1 MSTIQDTTARPLGLG
16 VNRPADA
23 GVAAAAGV
31 AAVLADLAVRS
42 GVAGVAGTLLVI
54 AVVAGLLA
62 SGRVA
67 NAPVGGR
74 VAGVEAAWVVG
85 AALPFGL
92 FLSLR
97 TSPWLLPLDIMAIA
111 GLLLLG
117 SSLAGG
123 GRLFDLP
130 VPNLAVRA
138 VHAGVHGLAAPAFL
152 AGPLARRRPAA
163 VLVGA
168 GLALP
173 LLVVLGLL
181 LASADAVFA
190 GFFSWWRSPETVIVH
205 AVLLG
210 VGAWGMAGLL
220 RLSSA
225 DPAPA
230 APQLPYR
237 LGHVEGTVVVGS
249 LVALFTA
256 FAVAQVIAVAG
267 GARHVL
273 ETAGLTYAE
282 YARQGFFQLLAVAA
296 ITLVALV
303 GLRAVTDLSDPVHR
317 RRFTVLGEVA
327 IALTLVILAVALR
340 RLGLYTQAY
349 GLTMLRLFSLVF
361 TLWIGTVLVLAGGAL
376 AGVGAHR
383 AWFTGAALVTGLAL
397 LLGLNALNPEAI
409 VARHNV
415 ERAARQLAVDPAY
428 LAELSDDAVPALVEG
443 LARLEEP
450 ERTAV
455 LAAVC
460 AGDDWPFDGWAAA
473 NTSRRR
479 AMDAR
484 QRVCGPVGVRR

>member
-1 MSTIQDTTARPLGLG
+1 MSIVNDPVTRPLALG
-16 VNRPADA
+16 VKRPADA
-23 GVAAAAGV
+23 RVLVAAAV

-42 GVAGVAGTLLVI
+42 GMAGVAGTLLVV

-62 SGRVA
+62 SR
-67 NAPVGGR
+67 R
-74 VAGVEAAWVVG
+74 VAGLDAACVVG
-85 AALPFGL
+85 AALAFGL

-97 TSPWLLPLDIMAIA
+97 TSPWLLPLDIMAVA

-130 VPNLAVRA
+130 VPSLAVRA
-138 VHAGVHGLAAPAFL
+138 IHATAHGLAAPAFL
-152 AGPLARRRPAA
+152 AAPLSRRRPVAILA
-163 VLVGA
+163 GA

-190 GFFSWWRSPETVIVH
+190 GFFSWWESPETVITH

-210 VGAWGMAGLL
+210 IGAWGMTGLL
-220 RLSSA
+220 RLVSA
-225 DPAPA
+225 EPAPA
-230 APQLPYR
+230 PPHLPYR
-237 LGHVEGTVVVGS
+237 LGHVEATVVVGS
-249 LVALFTA
+249 LVALFSA

-282 YARQGFFQLLAVAA
+282 YARQGFFQLVAVAA

-303 GLRAVTDLSDPVHR
+303 GLRAVTDLSDPADR

-327 IALTLVILAVALR
+327 IGLTLVILAVAVR
-340 RLGLYTQAY
+340 RLGLYTDAY
-349 GLTMLRLFSLVF
+349 GLTMLRFFSLVF
-361 TLWIGTVLVLAGGAL
+361 TLWIGSVLVLAAL
-376 AGVGAHR
+376 ALSGAGADR
-383 AWFTGAALVTGLAL
+383 AWFTGAALVAGLAL

-415 ERAARQLAVDPAY
+415 ERAARQLAVDPVY
-428 LAELSDDAVPALVEG
+428 LAELSDDAVPALVEA
-443 LARLEEP
+443 LPRLKEP

-455 LAAVC
+455 LDAVC
-460 AGDDWPFDGWAAA
+460 AGGDWPFDGWAAA
-473 NTSRRR
+473 NTSRWR
-479 AMDAR
+479 AADAR

>member
-1 MSTIQDTTARPLGLG
+1 MSTIEHPTVRPLGLG

-23 GVAAAAGV
+23 RVLVAAGV
-31 AAVLADLAVRS
+31 AAALADLAVRS

-67 NAPVGGR
+67 GL
-74 VAGVEAAWVVG
+74 EAACVVG

-97 TSPWLLPLDIMAIA
+97 TSPWLLPLDIVAIA

-123 GRLFDLP
+123 GRLFDLA
-130 VPNLAVRA
+130 VPDLAARA
-138 VHAGVHGLAAPAFL
+138 IHAGAHGLAAPAFL
-152 AGPLARRRPAA
+152 AGPMSRRRPVAILA
-163 VLVGA
+163 GA
-168 GLALP
+168 GIALP

-190 GFFSWWRSPETVIVH
+190 GFFTWWGSPETVITH

-210 VGAWGMAGLL
+210 AGAWGTAGLL

-225 DPAPA
+225 DPAPP
-230 APQLPYR
+230 APHLPYR
-237 LGHVEGTVVVGS
+237 LGHVEATVVVGS

-303 GLRAVTDLSDPVHR
+303 GLRAVTDLSNPGHR

-327 IALTLVILAVALR
+327 IALTVVILAVALR
-340 RLGLYTQAY
+340 RLGLYTDAY
-349 GLTMLRLFSLVF
+349 GLTMLRLFALVC
-361 TLWIGTVLVLAGGAL
+361 TVWIATVLVLAGLAL
-376 AGVGAHR
+376 GGVGADR
-383 AWFTGAALVTGLAL
+383 AWFAGAALVTGLAL
-397 LLGLNALNPEAI
+397 LVGLNALNPEAI

-415 ERAARQLAVDPAY
+415 ERAARQLPVDPVY
-428 LAELSDDAVPALVEG
+428 LAELSDDAVPALVEA
-443 LARLEEP
+443 LPRLKKP

-455 LAAVC
+455 LEAVC
-460 AGDDWPFDGWAAA
+460 AGDDWPYDGWAAA

-479 AMDAR
+479 ATDAR

>member
-1 MSTIQDTTARPLGLG
+1 MSPVETTARPLGLG
-16 VNRPADA
+16 VTRPADA
-23 GVAAAAGV
+23 RVLVVAGV
-31 AAVLADLAVRS
+31 AALLTDLAVRS
-42 GVAGVAGTLLVI
+42 GVAGVAGTLLVL
-54 AVVAGLLA
+54 AVVAGVLT

-67 NAPVGGR
+67 T
-74 VAGVEAAWVVG
+74 VEAACVVG
-85 AALPFGL
+85 AAVPFAA
-92 FLSLR
+92 FLSVR
-97 TSPWLLPLDIMAIA
+97 TSPWLLPLDVMAIT

-117 SSLAGG
+117 TSLSGG

-130 VPNLAVRA
+130 LPSLAVRA
-138 VHAGVHGLAAPAFL
+138 LHALGHGLAAPAFV

-190 GFFSWWRSPETVIVH
+190 GFFSWWSSPTELIVH

-210 VGAWGMAGLL
+210 IGAWGMAGLL

-225 DPAPA
+225 EPAPA
-230 APQLPYR
+230 APELPYR
-237 LGHVEGTVVVGS
+237 LGHVEAAVVLGS

-267 GARHVL
+267 GASHVL
-273 ETAGLTYAE
+273 GTAGLTYAE

-327 IALTLVILAVALR
+327 IVLTLVILAVALR
-340 RLGLYTQAY
+340 RLNLYTQAY

-361 TLWIGTVLVLAGGAL
+361 TLWVATVLVLAGVALSGA
-376 AGVGAHR
+376 GADR
-383 AWFTGAALVTGLAL
+383 AWFTGAALVAGLAL

-409 VARHNV
+409 VARHNL
-415 ERAARQLAVDPAY
+415 ERAARHLAVDPVY
-428 LAELSDDAVPALVEG
+428 LAELSDDAVPALVG
-443 LARLEEP
+443 ALPRLPAR
-450 ERTAV
+450 ERAVV
-455 LAAVC
+455 LAAAC
-460 AGDDWPFDGWAAA
+460 AGEESPFDGWAAA
-473 NTSRRR
+473 NTARRR

>member
-1 MSTIQDTTARPLGLG
+1 MRTIHHPAARPLGLG

-23 GVAAAAGV
+23 RVLVAAGV

-42 GVAGVAGTLLVI
+42 GVAGVSGTLLVV
-54 AVVAGLLA
+54 AVVAGVLA

-67 NAPVGGR
+67 NID
-74 VAGVEAAWVVG
+74 AACVIG
-85 AALPFGL
+85 AALPFSL
-92 FLSLR
+92 FLSVR
-97 TSPWLLPLDIMAIA
+97 TSPWLLPLDVMAIA

-117 SSLAGG
+117 SSLAAG

-138 VHAGVHGLAAPAFL
+138 VHAGAHGLAAPAFL
-152 AGPLARRRPAA
+152 AGPLSRRRTVAILA
-163 VLVGA
+163 GA
-168 GLALP
+168 GLTLP

-190 GFFSWWRSPETVIVH
+190 GFFSWWSSPETVITH

-230 APQLPYR
+230 PPELPSR
-237 LGHVEGTVVVGS
+237 LGHVEATVVVGS

-256 FAVAQVIAVAG
+256 FAVAQVVAVAG
-267 GARHVL
+267 GAGHVL

-282 YARQGFFQLLAVAA
+282 YARQGFFQLVAVAA

-303 GLRAVTDLSDPVHR
+303 GLRAITDLSDPVDR

-327 IALTLVILAVALR
+327 VALTLVILAVALR
-340 RLGLYTQAY
+340 RLGLYTDAY

-361 TLWIGTVLVLAGGAL
+361 TLWIGTVLVLAGLAL

-383 AWFTGAALVTGLAL
+383 AWLPGAALVVGLAL

-409 VARHNV
+409 VAHHNV
-415 ERAARQLAVDPAY
+415 ERAARQLAVDPLY
-428 LAELSDDAVPALVEG
+428 LAELSDDAVPALVDA
-443 LARLEEP
+443 LPRLQEP
-450 ERTAV
+450 QRTAV
-455 LAAVC
+455 VEAVC
-460 AGDDWPFDGWAAA
+460 RGEDWPFDGWAAA